1 MLPSWRSIM
10 DELREL
16 WHVKPLRGAEEE
28 EQSGRQEWEEDSD
41 RKVWEGRFQ
50 MRYCGTAKTR
60 PFTVVGLQRF
70 GASSDIWCIMIE
82 LMLKGTFRIM
92 CSMLFTGSLV
102 CTCQLS
108 DFCWAL
114 HKPLKGQL
122 ATNQNQTNERN
133 THCSSNNFW
142 FTLLSNAFKYYKTCN
157 LYKTCRRRAFVN
169 EEKLMF

>member
-41 RKVWEGRFQ
+41 RKAWEGRFQ
-50 MRYCGTAKTR
+50 MCYCGIAKTR

-82 LMLKGTFRIM
+82 LMLKDTFRIM
-92 CSMLFTGSLV
+92 CSMPFTGSLV

-114 HKPLKGQL
+114 QKPLKGQL
-122 ATNQNQTNERN
+122 ATIKCKVKLFTGFMTTIVFGLLCCQNVKIL
-133 THCSSNNFW
+133 FDY
-142 FTLLSNAFKYYKTCN
+142 LIID
-157 LYKTCRRRAFVN
+157 
-169 EEKLMF
+169 